1 MGIVPYWRI
10 RMRRTAGKT
19 LIWFIL
25 LALLSGCAGVRTNA
39 PLTETPEPVYDQVI
53 PGTEVKERQPADR
66 VFSLNYDP
74 NASMNPVRAESSAN
88 MQFWSLLYDSVFT
101 VNPDWT
107 VSSEVVTDWQS
118 DDFTWWVF
126 HIDDTIPFSDG
137 TTLSAA
143 DVAYSIQR
151 AQQSSYYA
159 NRLSIIYGISAL
171 GSDTFAITTKYANS
185 QFPALLNI
193 PIIKKGDYFEDRP
206 IGTGPYMLSEEGDRL
221 VLHPGNRHAA
231 EMPLDT
237 IWLRDCMDTSARI
250 RAFEEA
256 AIDLVVNDPTS
267 MYNLGYGSSNEK
279 RYFNTSNMHFIGF
292 NTESMYFLSAAARR
306 AVGFAAD
313 RDAIVS
319 GLLNDC
325 GIAATLPVHPDSSY
339 YDEAYARGFAFDPE
353 KAKLMFEN
361 AGVSDYDNDGTPE
374 MLITGIVVEINLR
387 FVVNSDSTAKVLAAR
402 KIAEQLNAIGIKT
415 TLYELTW
422 ADYVSA
428 LENGEFDLYYGEIR
442 MTPDWNLSELF
453 RPREDRRKDTTFQG
467 LNYARTRDY
476 GYVNLYEKYLAAA
489 DDGARAEALTQINRY
504 ITETGIILPL
514 CFERREL
521 LTHRGVAA
529 GISATQYDVFHNFN
543 EWTINLE

>member
-1 MGIVPYWRI
+1 M
-10 RMRRTAGKT
+10 RMTARKT
-19 LIWFIL
+19 LLLFL
-25 LALLSGCAGVRTNA
+25 ALALLTGCAGMRTDMTQ
-39 PLTETPEPVYDQVI
+39 TEEPDPIYDLVI

-74 NASMNPVRAESSAN
+74 GSSMNPVRAESSAN

-101 VNPDWT
+101 VNPDWS
-107 VSSEVVTDWQS
+107 VSSEVITDWQS
-118 DDFTWWVF
+118 DDFIWWVF
-126 HIDDTIPFSDG
+126 HVDTTILFSDG
-137 TTLSAA
+137 TPLSAD

-159 NRLSIIYGISAL
+159 NRLSIIYGISAF
-171 GSDTFAITTKYANS
+171 GTDTFAITTKYANS

-221 VLHPGNRHAA
+221 ILAPGNRHAA

-256 AIDLVVNDPTS
+256 AIDLVVNDPTG
-267 MYNLGYGSSNEK
+267 MYNLGYGSSNET
-279 RYFNTSNMHFIGF
+279 RYFDTSNMHYIGF
-292 NTESMYFLSAAARR
+292 NTTSKFFLTAAARC
-306 AVGFAAD
+306 AIGFAAD

-319 GLLNDC
+319 TLMNGC
-325 GIAATLPVHPDSSY
+325 GVAATLPVHPASGY
-339 YDEAYARGFAFDPE
+339 YDENYAKGFAFDPE
-353 KAKLMFEN
+353 KAELMFEN
-361 AGVSDYDNDGTPE
+361 AGVRDYDEDGKLE
-374 MLITGIVVEINLR
+374 MLITGIVVELNIR
-387 FVVNSDSTAKVLAAR
+387 FIVNSDSTAKVLAAR
-402 KIAEQLNAIGIKT
+402 KICDQLNALGITT

-422 ADYVSA
+422 ADYIES
-428 LENGEFDLYYGEIR
+428 LEKGDFDMYYGEIR
-442 MTPDWNLSELF
+442 LTPDWNLAELF
-453 RPREDRRKDTTFQG
+453 RPRENRSKDSTFQG
-467 LNYARTRDY
+467 MNYAQTRDY
-476 GYVNLYEKYLAAA
+476 GFVNLYEKYLGEADAAA
-489 DDGARAEALTQINRY
+489 RSEDFQAINRY
-504 ITETGIILPL
+504 ITETGIILPI

-521 LTHRGVAA
+521 LTHRNVAS

>member
-1 MGIVPYWRI
+1 
-10 RMRRTAGKT
+10 MRFPAKKP
-19 LIWFIL
+19 LILI
-25 LALLSGCAGVRTNA
+25 LALTLLMTGCAGARTGTQQA
-39 PLTETPEPVYDQVI
+39 EEPPPVYDQVI
-53 PGTEVKERQPADR
+53 PGTEVKERQPADH

-101 VNPDWT
+101 VDSDWS
-107 VSSEVVTDWQS
+107 VRSEVVTEWTS
-118 DDFTWWVF
+118 DDFIWWVF
-126 HIDDTIPFSDG
+126 HIDTSICFSDG
-137 TTLSAA
+137 TPLSAA

-159 NRLSIIYGISAL
+159 NRLDIIYGISAF
-171 GSDTFAITTKYANS
+171 GSDTFAVTTKYANS

-206 IGTGPYMLSEEGDRL
+206 LGTGPYMLSEEGDRL
-221 VLHPGNRHAA
+221 ILNPENRHAA

-237 IWLRDCMDTSARI
+237 VYLRDCMDTSARI

-256 AIDLVVNDPTS
+256 AIDLVVNDPTG
-267 MYNLGYGSSNEK
+267 MYNLGYGSSNET
-279 RYFNTSNMHFIGF
+279 RYFDTSNMHYLGF
-292 NTESMYFLSAAARR
+292 NTTSMYFLTAAARC

-319 GLLNDC
+319 TLMSGC
-325 GIAATLPVHPDSSY
+325 GVAATLPVHPASGY
-339 YDEAYARGFAFDPE
+339 YDEDYARGFAFNPE
-353 KAKLMFEN
+353 NAAVMFAN
-361 AGVSDYDNDGTPE
+361 AGVRDYDEDGQLE
-374 MLITGIVVEINLR
+374 MLVTGIVVELNIR
-387 FVVNSDSTAKVLAAR
+387 FIVNSDSTAKVLAAR
-402 KIAEQLNAIGIKT
+402 KICEQLNELGITT

-422 ADYVSA
+422 ADYIAA
-428 LENGEFDLYYGEIR
+428 LEAGEFDMYYGEIR

-453 RPREDRRKDTTFQG
+453 RPRENRSKDLTFQG
-467 LNYARTRDY
+467 MNYAQTRDY
-476 GYVNLYEKYLAAA
+476 GYVDLYEKYL
-489 DDGARAEALTQINRY
+489 GEQEESARREDFQAISRY

-521 LTHRGVAA
+521 LTHRGVAT